1 MSNLLTS
8 LVSSA
13 NALSV
18 FERALVVSQNNVT
31 NASTPGYAAQR
42 ITLEAAD
49 FDVNLGL
56 IGGVRAGDVE
66 SSRNL
71 YAEQAVRRQLES
83 LGYSEQ
89 TAQSLSAIENSF
101 DITGDKGIPGALSSL
116 FDSFSAWS
124 LQPNNA
130 SDRQTVIDRAT
141 ALADSFHEM
150 SSGLAQASTD
160 ADRQMGQTVQKI
172 NELGARLQELNGER
186 RRGGQND
193 AGLDTQVQNT
203 IEELSELVNVSSL
216 YQDDGSVTVLI
227 GGQTPL
233 VVGENLYRVQ
243 GRFDLPASAT
253 PDYPAAQGPARI
265 VDSDGKDITEQ
276 VTQGQ
281 LGGLLDVR
289 NNVLPALNGD
299 AYHAGSINVLAKAVA
314 DRVNQLLTTGQ
325 ISDGPPA
332 VAGKPLFTYDT
343 SSDASVART
352 LALDPG
358 IAAADLA
365 AIRPGPP
372 YVANGTALQLAEL
385 ANPQSDA
392 DKIDGLSYVEY
403 YGQAAATVGSRL
415 ADAKNDQDFKTQMVA
430 QARSLRSELSGV
442 SLDEEAILLLQY
454 QRAYQANAK
463 MVTVLTDLTQ
473 TVIDLIT

>member
-1 MSNLLTS
+1 MSNLLAS
-8 LVSSA
+8 LHASA

-18 FERALVVSQNNVT
+18 FERAMEVVQNNVT

-42 ITLEAAD
+42 MSLVASE
-49 FDVNLGL
+49 FDLSAGL
-56 IGGVRAGDVE
+56 IGGVRAGQVE

-83 LGYSEQ
+83 QGFSQQ
-89 TAQSLSAIENSF
+89 TAQSLSAVEYSF
-101 DITGDKGIPGALSSL
+101 DITGTKGIPGALSSL

-130 SDRQTVIDRAT
+130 SARQTIMDRAT
-141 ALADSFHEM
+141 ALADSFHEI
-150 SSGLAQASTD
+150 SNGLTQASSD
-160 ADRQMGQTVQKI
+160 ADQQMSQTVQRI
-172 NELGARLQELNGER
+172 NELGAKLQELNGAR

-193 AGLDTQVQNT
+193 AGLDTQIQNT
-203 IEELSELVNVSSL
+203 VEELSGLVNVTSL
-216 YQDDGSVTVLI
+216 YHEDGSVTVLV
-227 GGQTPL
+227 GWQTPL
-233 VVGENLYRVQ
+233 VVGEHLYSV
-243 GRFDLPASAT
+243 GVRFDLPPSAT
-253 PDYPAAQGPARI
+253 PLYAAAPPPARI
-265 VDSDGKDITEQ
+265 VSSDGTDITEQ
-276 VTQGQ
+276 VTQGR

-299 AYHAGSINVLAKAVA
+299 AYHAGSLNTLAKAVA
-314 DRVNQLLTTGQ
+314 DRINGLLTGGQ

-343 SSDASVART
+343 SNNATLAKT

-358 IAAADLA
+358 ITAADLA

-385 ANPQSDA
+385 ANPQTAA

-403 YGQAAATVGSRL
+403 YGRAAGFVGSRL
-415 ADAKNDQDFKTQMVA
+415 ADARSSQDIQTQMVA
-430 QARSLRSELSGV
+430 QARGLRQELSGV
-442 SLDEEAILLLQY
+442 SLDEEAILLMQY

-463 MVTVLTDLTQ
+463 MVSVLTDLTQ
-473 TVIDLIT
+473 AAIDLIR

>member
-13 NALSV
+13 NALRV
-18 FERALVVSQNNVT
+18 FERALMVSQNNVT

-42 ITLEAAD
+42 MNLEAAD

-56 IGGVRAGDVE
+56 IGGVRAGDVV
-66 SSRNL
+66 SSRDL

-83 LGYSEQ
+83 LGYHEQ
-89 TAQSLSAIENSF
+89 TAQTLSAIGNTF
-101 DITGDKGIPGALSSL
+101 DVSGGKGIPGALSSL

-130 SDRQTVIDRAT
+130 SARQTVIDRAT
-141 ALADSFHEM
+141 ALADSFHQM
-150 SSGLAQASTD
+150 SAGLAQASSI
-160 ADRQMGQTVQKI
+160 ADQRMGQTVDTI
-172 NELGARLQELNGER
+172 NALGAKLQELNSER

-193 AGLDTQVQNT
+193 PGLDTQVQTT
-203 IEELSELVNVSSL
+203 IEQLSELVNVTSL
-216 YQDDGSVTVLI
+216 YQEDGSVTVLV

-233 VVGENLYRVQ
+233 VIGENLFRLGV
-243 GRFDLPASAT
+243 RFDLPASAT

-265 VDSDGKDITEQ
+265 VDSDGRDITNQ
-276 VTQGQ
+276 VTLGQ
-281 LGGLLDVR
+281 LGGLLNVR

-299 AYHAGSINVLAKAVA
+299 AYHAGSINALAKAVA
-314 DRVNQLLTTGQ
+314 DRINGLLTAGQ

-332 VAGKPLFTYDT
+332 TAGKPLFAYDI

-352 LALDPG
+352 LTLDLG
-358 IAAADLA
+358 ITAADLA

-372 YVANGTALQLAEL
+372 YIANGTALQLAEL
-385 ANPQSDA
+385 ANPQSDT
-392 DKIDGLSYVEY
+392 DRIDGLSYVEY
-403 YGQAAATVGSRL
+403 YGQAAALVGSRL
-415 ADAKNDQDFKTQMVA
+415 ADARVNQDFKTQMVA
-430 QARSLRSELSGV
+430 QARSLREELSGV
-442 SLDEEAILLLQY
+442 SLDEEAILLIQY

-463 MVTVLTDLTQ
+463 MVNILTELTQ
-473 TVIDLIT
+473 TALELIR